1 MSFAATAIG
10 GSVLLIARG
19 RIDMSNSDAFK
30 DTLMAA
36 VDAAEQAVVVDMA
49 AVDYISSAGLRSVMI
64 ASKAGKP
71 NGVTLGIAAMRPVV
85 REIFAISRF
94 DLVFPCFDTTRD
106 ALAKLAPDALE
117 AFGPA

>member
-1 MSFAATAIG
+1 MDVRETQFD
-10 GSVLLIARG
+10 GSIVLTPSG
-19 RIDMSNSDAFK
+19 RIDLTNAESFK
-30 DTLMAA
+30 EILLRVVAA
-36 VDAAEQAVVVDMA
+36 AKTALVLDLSE
-49 AVDYISSAGLRSVMI
+49 VDYISSAGLRSVMI

-106 ALAKLAPDALE
+106 AIAKLAPDALE
-117 AFGPA
+117 AFGSA

>member
-1 MSFAATAIG
+1 MDVRESQFD
-10 GSVLLIARG
+10 GSIVLAPSG
-19 RIDMSNSDAFK
+19 RIDLTNAESFK
-30 DTLMAA
+30 ETLLR
-36 VDAAEQAVVVDMA
+36 VVAGARNALILDLSE
-49 AVDYISSAGLRSVMI
+49 VDYISSAGLRSMMI

-106 ALAKLAPDALE
+106 AIAKLAPDALE
-117 AFGPA
+117 AFGSA